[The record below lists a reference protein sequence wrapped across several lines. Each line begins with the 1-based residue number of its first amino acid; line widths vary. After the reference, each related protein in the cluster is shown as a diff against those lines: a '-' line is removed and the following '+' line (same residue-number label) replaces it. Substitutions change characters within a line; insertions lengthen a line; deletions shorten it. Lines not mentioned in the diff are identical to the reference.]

1 MNADLLQIVYDHDE
15 LAELDPAAR
24 RLALRDLVSGTGVV
38 DVAAT
43 VGRLADEIDGY
54 GPISEAMEAPGVTD
68 ILINGPDEV
77 WIESNGRLELTEARF
92 TGQEHLRSWC
102 ERVVAAAGGRIDA
115 AWPIS
120 DVRMAE
126 GSRLHAV
133 LPPVAPGGPLVSI
146 RRLPARPRSLDDLCA
161 TGFATEQQ
169 IARLRAFVVD
179 GRSIAIGGATGT
191 GKTTLLNALL
201 LEVGPDERIITIE
214 ELPELRVDR
223 SGVVSLVARRAN
235 AEGRGAIHLATL
247 VRASLRMRPDR
258 IVIGEV
264 RGAEALP
271 ALQAMATGHSGAMLS
286 VHARSAEQVRSRLVD
301 LALGAPGAPSEATLE
316 RRVDVV
322 LDVIVHLGRREG
334 VRAIEE
340 VVELR

>member
-1 MNADLLQIVYDHDE
+1 L
-15 LAELDPAAR
+15 
-24 RLALRDLVSGTGVV
+24 
-38 DVAAT
+38 
-43 VGRLADEIDGY
+43 
-54 GPISEAMEAPGVTD
+54 
-68 ILINGPDEV
+68 
-77 WIESNGRLELTEARF
+77 
-92 TGQEHLRSWC
+92 
-102 ERVVAAAGGRIDA
+102 
-115 AWPIS
+115 
-120 DVRMAE
+120 
-126 GSRLHAV
+126 
-133 LPPVAPGGPLVSI
+133 
-146 RRLPARPRSLDDLCA
+146 
-161 TGFATEQQ
+161 
-169 IARLRAFVVD
+169 VVD
-179 GRSIAIGGATGT
+179 GCSIAIGGATGT

-201 LEVGPDERIITIE
+201 LEVGRDERIITIE

-286 VHARSAEQVRSRLVD
+286 VHAQSAEQVRSRLVD

-322 LDVIVHLGRREG
+322 LDVIVHLRRWDG

-340 VVELR
+340 IVELR